1 MKVFILKSAFL
12 IIWISCYILRYKHI
26 KHTKRNKISVN
37 QKTTKEKALLGFTS
51 LGMMLLPLI
60 SIFSDLFDFASYKLP
75 IVFQATGLVLLPVS
89 FWLFYRSHKDLGKNW
104 SATLEIREEHKLV
117 TKGIYNS
124 IRHPMYSA
132 IWLWVICQALLID
145 DYIGGLAGIISFG
158 LLYLLRVKEEEAMMK
173 EEFGQEYIEYM
184 SKTNRLIPK
193 I

>member
-1 MKVFILKSAFL
+1 
-12 IIWISCYILRYKHI
+12 
-26 KHTKRNKISVN
+26 
-37 QKTTKEKALLGFTS
+37 
-51 LGMMLLPLI
+51 MMLLPLI